1 MDIFMDEVN
10 RELARKIVNQNFPL
24 RPTWYQN
31 HYDYTTNSSISTSHT
46 QPSPI
51 ASEDNIIGYRGYV
64 CKYCL
69 ATDIEEMHFLA
80 YNGKGIGKMKHI
92 CEPKKLRVPPLY

>member
-1 MDIFMDEVN
+1 MYPPSSVPTYRARANHMDIFMDEVN

-31 HYDYTTNSSISTSHT
+31 RYDYTTNSSISTSHT

-51 ASEDNIIGYRGYV
+51 ASEDNIIGY
-64 CKYCL
+64 
-69 ATDIEEMHFLA
+69 
-80 YNGKGIGKMKHI
+80 
-92 CEPKKLRVPPLY
+92 